1 MTNREDTSAVTDGP
15 CRSSVT
21 LSHDTASPGLALFFI
36 ALGLFGMFT
45 TEFSAVGVMPM
56 IVERYA
62 ISIAHAGALVSVFAA
77 IVAICGPGMV
87 ILLSR
92 YGNKTVLVGSL
103 LVFCVCNILSAWAPN
118 FAVLMALRIPSALML
133 SVFFSVAFVTAVSL
147 FPPEQAARATAMA
160 LMGES
165 AGLIFG
171 APLLTLIA
179 SSISYEA
186 SFYFCAI
193 ACGAAAIG
201 LQFAK
206 LPNTRGS
213 MRKAHSSFKVL
224 RDSAF
229 WLAIFCS
236 CLIFAAIYAV
246 YSYTVEYLSSEGFR
260 GDKASLLMLMF
271 GVGGLAGTYIAGFAI
286 DRSVRLA
293 LFSYPI
299 LLALTYLWLCLAGQP
314 SLNLMA
320 VLCVVWGMVQ
330 MGLIVAVQ
338 FWVTSAGKAAP
349 QFATSLFVSSAN
361 VGITVGAAASG
372 LWITKAGMNGAIW
385 TGWAFCVAALA
396 TIAIVLAG
404 RKQQALAD

>member
-1 MTNREDTSAVTDGP
+1 MTIRKNTSAMTNGP
-15 CRSSVT
+15 RRSPVT
-21 LSHDTASPGLALFFI
+21 LPHDTASPRLALLFI

-62 ISIAHAGALVSVFAA
+62 VSIAQAGALVSVFAA
-77 IVAICGPGMV
+77 IVAICGPGVV

-92 YGNKTVLVGSL
+92 YRIKKVLVGSL
-103 LVFCVCNILSAWAPN
+103 LVFCVCNVLSAWAPH

-133 SVFFSVAFVTAVSL
+133 SVFFSAAFVTAVSL
-147 FPPEQAARATAMA
+147 FPPQQAARATAMA

-206 LPNTRGS
+206 LPNTSGAT
-213 MRKAHSSFKVL
+213 RKAHGSFKIL

-229 WLAIFCS
+229 WLAILSS

-260 GDKASLLMLMF
+260 SDKASLLMLMF

-286 DRSVRLA
+286 GRSIRWA

-299 LLALTYLWLCLAGQP
+299 LLALIYLCLYLTGQP

-330 MGLIVAVQ
+330 MGLIVAIQ
-338 FWVTSAGKAAP
+338 FLVTSAGKAAP

-372 LWITKAGMNGAIW
+372 LWITQAGMNGALW
-385 TGWAFCVAALA
+385 TGWAFCAAALA
-396 TIAIVLAG
+396 IIAMVLAG
-404 RKQQALAD
+404 CKQQARPN